1 MEEEKGKNIGYKAA
15 VLILIAL
22 LICSNVIQFS
32 MHAETKDNY
41 EGYIKGLASELAYLM
56 AVELIEID
64 HFADE
69 LDVDYVCVK
78 SIEPIGFINY
88 TTIIDATGDTRG
100 FRSILYNVTFNRIT
114 KEEANGSIEIWER
127 NYTYDAVWVFDV
139 AAANEFKPM
148 QTDKIYKMY
157 SVYKS
162 YQFYS
167 IIYYEKIETGR
178 ID

>member
-41 EGYIKGLASELAYLM
+41 EGYIKGLVSELAYITAM
-56 AVELIEID
+56 VSIEID
-64 HFADE
+64 QFVDE
-69 LDVDYVCVK
+69 LDWHYIHILT
-78 SIEPIGFINY
+78 IEPVGFINY
-88 TTIIDATGDTRG
+88 SSEYMEFRTIM
-100 FRSILYNVTFNRIT
+100 YNVTFDIIT
-114 KEEANGSIEIWER
+114 EREANGSIEVWLR
-127 NYTYDAVWVFDV
+127 NYTLTAYMTFDV
-139 AAANEFKPM
+139 AVANDMKPM
-148 QTDKIYKMY
+148 GEGGIYK
-157 SVYKS
+157 
-162 YQFYS
+162 FYYIYNAYNFFN